1 MDVSKGSAIITGG
14 GSGLGEACA
23 RRLAGLGAKC
33 VIVDLNE
40 EKGKAVAEELAGAFV
55 KADVSNAEQVQEA
68 VETAAGFAPL
78 RVLVNGAGIGSAGR
92 TVNRQGEPFNL
103 DTFEF
108 VIRVNLIG
116 SFNCL
121 RLAAAMMSKTEPVDE
136 QGQRGAIVLTRM
148 PTADRS
154 RAIGSVIPTIP
165 PFDAE

>member
-68 VETAAGFAPL
+68 VDTAAGFAPL
-78 RVLVNGAGIGSAGR
+78 RVLVNGESNAALAPDAKSISIKSKPTRSSSGTTANNRLRAAFSSA
-92 TVNRQGEPFNL
+92 T
-103 DTFEF
+103 
-108 VIRVNLIG
+108 
-116 SFNCL
+116 
-121 RLAAAMMSKTEPVDE
+121 
-136 QGQRGAIVLTRM
+136 LT
-148 PTADRS
+148 S
-154 RAIGSVIPTIP
+154 
-165 PFDAE
+165 